1 MTGMNQVGVYTILF
15 YFFRYVFPL
24 CILFLLTKFETN
36 SIFLSLAWTTSH
48 LHPRAIA
55 TPTATSYLAVPS
67 HKGFFCL
74 FFKGALAA
82 TSINMPD
89 QGLVGWFI
97 LQLFLKRERGGLYN
111 RLNKWVSWEYLL
123 ILILNFC
130 IIKYVVVQLNN
141 TKLLWLTASNA
152 YYCNNLWLKLIVDTY
167 FLEPLEYFWYI
178 NA

>member
-1 MTGMNQVGVYTILF
+1 MEMDDRDEPSGCLHNFLFFFPGMFFLF
-15 YFFRYVFPL
+15 VSF
-24 CILFLLTKFETN
+24 FLLTKFETN

-97 LQLFLKRERGGLYN
+97 LQLFLKRERE
-111 RLNKWVSWEYLL
+111 RRSV
-123 ILILNFC
+123 
-130 IIKYVVVQLNN
+130 
-141 TKLLWLTASNA
+141 
-152 YYCNNLWLKLIVDTY
+152 
-167 FLEPLEYFWYI
+167 
-178 NA
+178 